1 MPDDSYRLLVARLAR
16 LQAAYSAEQE
26 QLRTW
31 YDQQCAAATAAVDVA
46 AVAVAEAGAAV
57 EAADSVVQSTDMKA
71 HELWRRVRDRA
82 GPVKGRFS
90 DRAPEPSRNVDP
102 TEDPALSLHKAQ
114 ERLDSTVRS
123 PRTVAGWVYPV
134 LVLLGAAG
142 AGLGYAAAQG
152 ARWWALRAGGDPA
165 AFAPVIQQVLFV
177 VAPFVGLVP
186 ARILA
191 DRQGAKLDVGT
202 VGVVVVTGLL
212 ALGALLLLFNR

>member
-31 YDQQCAAATAAVDVA
+31 YDQQCAAAV
-46 AVAVAEAGAAV
+46 AAV
-57 EAADSVVQSTDMKA
+57 EAATVAVTEAGAAKEAADSLVQSTDMEA
-71 HELWRRVRDRA
+71 YRLWRLVRDRV
-82 GPVKGRFS
+82 GPIRGRFS
-90 DRAPEPSRNVDP
+90 ERAPEPSGKVDP
-102 TEDPALSLHKAQ
+102 GEDPAQWLHKAQ
-114 ERLDSTVRS
+114 ERLDSAVRT

-134 LVLLGAAG
+134 LVLFGAAG

-152 ARWWALRAGGDPA
+152 ARWWALRTGGDVA

-177 VAPFVGLVP
+177 VTPFVGLVP
-186 ARILA
+186 ARILG

>member
-1 MPDDSYRLLVARLAR
+1 MPDDSYRQLVARLAR

-31 YDQQCAAATAAVDVA
+31 YDQQCVA
-46 AVAVAEAGAAV
+46 AIAAV
-57 EAADSVVQSTDMKA
+57 EAAAAAVTEADAAKEAADHAMQSTDTEA
-71 HELWRRVRDRA
+71 YRLWRLLRDRA
-82 GPVKGRFS
+82 RPSRARLS
-90 DRAPEPSRNVDP
+90 DRAPEPSGKVDP
-102 TEDPALSLHKAQ
+102 GEDPAQWLQKAQ
-114 ERLDSTVRS
+114 ERLDSSIR
-123 PRTVAGWVYPV
+123 PARTVAGWVYPV

-152 ARWWALRAGGDPA
+152 ARWWALHTGGDVA

-186 ARILA
+186 ARILG